1 MGKLSPDGQARCRS
15 KARASVEFLKATRGT
30 STGRW
35 RSLCACKIV
44 AADHH
49 YFSDLKTLGSFL
61 SALLAILL
69 WPLIL
74 LGTKFTIN
82 L

>member
-1 MGKLSPDGQARCRS
+1 VVWVVIG
-15 KARASVEFLKATRGT
+15 V
-30 STGRW
+30 
-35 RSLCACKIV
+35 IV
-44 AADHH
+44 AASHH
-49 YFSDLKTLGSFL
+49 YFSDVKTLGSVL

-74 LGTKFTIN
+74 LGTKITIN

>member
-1 MGKLSPDGQARCRS
+1 VGGDWRD
-15 KARASVEFLKATRGT
+15 RGP
-30 STGRW
+30 S
-35 RSLCACKIV
+35 
-44 AADHH
+44 HH

-69 WPLIL
+69 SPLIL

>member
-1 MGKLSPDGQARCRS
+1 MKRS
-15 KARASVEFLKATRGT
+15 RGASLVFVIWVVIGV
-30 STGRW
+30 
-35 RSLCACKIV
+35 IV
-44 AADHH
+44 AANHH
-49 YFSDLKTLGSFL
+49 YFSDLKTLGSVL

-74 LGTKFTIN
+74 LGTKITIN

>member
-1 MGKLSPDGQARCRS
+1 MRS
-15 KARASVEFLKATRGT
+15 SRGV
-30 STGRW
+30 
-35 RSLCACKIV
+35 SLVFVVWVVIGVIV
-44 AADHH
+44 AASHH
-49 YFSDLKTLGSFL
+49 YFSDLKTLGSVL

-74 LGTKFTIN
+74 LGTKITIN

>member
-1 MGKLSPDGQARCRS
+1 MFVVWVVIG
-15 KARASVEFLKATRGT
+15 V
-30 STGRW
+30 
-35 RSLCACKIV
+35 IV
-44 AADHH
+44 ATSHH
-49 YFSDLKTLGSFL
+49 YFSDLKTLGSFV

>member
-1 MGKLSPDGQARCRS
+1 MRRS
-15 KARASVEFLKATRGT
+15 RGV
-30 STGRW
+30 
-35 RSLCACKIV
+35 SLVFVVWVVIGVIV
-44 AADHH
+44 ASSHH
-49 YFSDLKTLGSFL
+49 YFSDLKTLGSVL

-74 LGTKFTIN
+74 LGTKITIN

>member
-1 MGKLSPDGQARCRS
+1 MRRS
-15 KARASVEFLKATRGT
+15 RSV
-30 STGRW
+30 
-35 RSLCACKIV
+35 SLVFVVWVVIGVIV
-44 AADHH
+44 ATSHH
-49 YFSDLKTLGSFL
+49 YFSDLKSLGSFL

>member
-1 MGKLSPDGQARCRS
+1 MRRS
-15 KARASVEFLKATRGT
+15 RSVSHVFVVWVVIGV
-30 STGRW
+30 
-35 RSLCACKIV
+35 IV
-44 AADHH
+44 ATNHH
-49 YFSDLKTLGSFL
+49 YFSDLKSLGSFL

>member
-1 MGKLSPDGQARCRS
+1 VVWVVIG
-15 KARASVEFLKATRGT
+15 V
-30 STGRW
+30 
-35 RSLCACKIV
+35 IV